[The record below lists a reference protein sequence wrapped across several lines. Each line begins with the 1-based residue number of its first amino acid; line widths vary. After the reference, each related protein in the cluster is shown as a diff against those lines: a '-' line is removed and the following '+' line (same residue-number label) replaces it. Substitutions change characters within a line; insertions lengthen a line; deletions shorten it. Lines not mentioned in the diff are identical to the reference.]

1 MKNALFSSPGTLM
14 KNAKMAR
21 ASATLSL
28 AKGKDYSFET
38 NVQMQTWKKK
48 VIYKPTISIRTPTK
62 ELLAVGGG
70 FTNIFGKKM
79 ILDFVMDKVFAKPLI
94 LKGNENNGKM
104 YNCDSLAKCNID

>member
-1 MKNALFSSPGTLM
+1 MKNT
-14 KNAKMAR
+14 KMVR

-48 VIYKPTISIRTPTK
+48 VIYKPTISIRTPTQ

-79 ILDFVMDKVFAKPLI
+79 ILDFVMDKVFSKPLI
-94 LKGNENNGKM
+94 IKGIKM
-104 YNCDSLAKCNID
+104 FNLSDHFDSMIN

>member
-1 MKNALFSSPGTLM
+1 M

-28 AKGKDYSFET
+28 AKDKDYTFDT
-38 NVQMQTWKKK
+38 NVQVQTWKKK

-62 ELLAVGGG
+62 ELLAIGGG

-79 ILDFVMDKVFAKPLI
+79 MLDFVMDKIFTKPLI
-94 LKGNENNGKM
+94 LKGKESNATQKVISVYYM
-104 YNCDSLAKCNID
+104 VYNSRV